1 MTSHTPQEP
10 TTKAKRE
17 ASLSGDTT
25 PPLRR
30 LHPLTPVLGSWRLLG
45 GLTAAAFGLFRDD
58 FEKLM
63 WIWDALHGDTDVG
76 VLLKAVG
83 VVAAALLISAFG
95 AWLSWRATGFAI
107 LPDAAVAGTLLY
119 HRGFL
124 VRQRSQVRLKRVQS
138 VDVNQPLVPRLLG
151 LSALRL
157 DMAAGEGA
165 SVNLAYL
172 RVTEAWKLREEIL
185 RHTGVASEQTVTQQR
200 AAQPGSGE
208 LHQGGRVAAELGP
221 GTGPAAHTPQADQL
235 IAQVSTAHLI
245 RANLLDGVSAWLL
258 LVAWFVALV
267 VGTVVWGWEAVLAGF
282 AFLVPVTIGVVAQTS
297 RQIGSMMKD
306 ANFRLYRTPTGV
318 RISSGLTSTINRTI
332 DFDRIQSVRVM
343 EPFLWRRF
351 GWAGVLVDIAGGPLD
366 AEKAAALMPVAGRA
380 AALHLVTQ
388 VTGVS
393 LDHGAYVG
401 AGARARSVDPIAWR
415 HLAVALFDE
424 GAARRSGRW
433 RRSTAFV
440 PYKRVQSVTARQGWL
455 QRRLALATVFVDLP
469 VGAKRWDAQHRSVK
483 DATILVHELSH
494 RASALAGLE
503 PASQSA
509 GGRDDQETEEQAS
522 QQLASGVEHRP

>member
-1 MTSHTPQEP
+1 MTAWPLSRGAEP
-10 TTKAKRE
+10 SD
-17 ASLSGDTT
+17 AS
-25 PPLRR
+25 
-30 LHPLTPVLGSWRLLG
+30 
-45 GLTAAAFGLFRDD
+45 
-58 FEKLM
+58 
-63 WIWDALHGDTDVG
+63 
-76 VLLKAVG
+76 
-83 VVAAALLISAFG
+83 
-95 AWLSWRATGFAI
+95 
-107 LPDAAVAGTLLY
+107 
-119 HRGFL
+119 
-124 VRQRSQVRLKRVQS
+124 
-138 VDVNQPLVPRLLG
+138 QP
-151 LSALRL
+151 S
-157 DMAAGEGA
+157 
-165 SVNLAYL
+165 
-172 RVTEAWKLREEIL
+172 
-185 RHTGVASEQTVTQQR
+185 
-200 AAQPGSGE
+200 
-208 LHQGGRVAAELGP
+208 
-221 GTGPAAHTPQADQL
+221 QADQL

-267 VGTVVWGWEAVLAGF
+267 VGTVVWGWEAVLAAF

-306 ANFRLYRTPTGV
+306 ANFRLYRTQTGV

-380 AALHLVTQ
+380 AALDLVTQ

-483 DATILVHELSH
+483 DAAILVHELSH

-509 GGRDDQETEEQAS
+509 GGRADHETEEQAS